1 MKILFVNMFYNEAGG
16 AQKSTKFLAEQ
27 LVKEGHEVFA
37 YSDDAIDSDIDEVIN
52 RVKIF
57 RRRTPLFSLHYI
69 FSAKKNP
76 AKHFFYKIFETYNV
90 FAKRKFI
97 NIIEEVQ
104 PDIVHFNT
112 ISGMSLS
119 IVKEAKKRN
128 IRTVWTLRDYWL
140 EYPWGE
146 KDISLIKLL
155 NRIYRPFVK
164 KSLRHLDIVTAPSA
178 FTLNNFINKGFINPS
193 SQKCMVIENAVIFS
207 KGKLENII
215 KQKQETKRNPE

>member
-193 SQKCMVIENAVIFS
+193 SQKC
-207 KGKLENII
+207 
-215 KQKQETKRNPE
+215 